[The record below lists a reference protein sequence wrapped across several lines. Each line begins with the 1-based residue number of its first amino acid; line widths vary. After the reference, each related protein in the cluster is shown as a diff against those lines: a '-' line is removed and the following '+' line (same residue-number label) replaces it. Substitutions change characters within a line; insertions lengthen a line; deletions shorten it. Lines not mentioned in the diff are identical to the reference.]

1 LTSII
6 FYVRIGYTTKKEG
19 MIALTVYILLDM
31 IPYEKDKILLITTN
45 RDDLKAYLQKEEKI
59 RSKWRYDDLAVIV
72 IDKEMT
78 TTSVDYQ
85 DVYKYT
91 T

>member
-1 LTSII
+1 MVLLDHKRGDDN
-6 FYVRIGYTTKKEG
+6 V
-19 MIALTVYILLDM
+19 TVYILLDM

-45 RDDLKAYLQKEEKI
+45 RDDLKDYLQKEEKI
-59 RSKWRYDDLAVIV
+59 RSKWRYDDLSVIE
-72 IDKEMT
+72 IDKEIT
-78 TTSVDYQ
+78 TTFIDYQ

>member
-1 LTSII
+1 MII
-6 FYVRIGYTTKKEG
+6 LRSYEG
-19 MIALTVYILLDM
+19 MITLTVYILLDM

-45 RDDLKAYLQKEEKI
+45 RDDLKDYLQKEEKI
-59 RSKWRYDDLAVIV
+59 RSEWRYDDLAVIE
-72 IDKEMT
+72 IDRELT
-78 TTSVDYQ
+78 TTTIDYQ

>member
-1 LTSII
+1 MS
-6 FYVRIGYTTKKEG
+6 
-19 MIALTVYILLDM
+19 TVYILLDM
-31 IPYEKDKILLITTN
+31 IPFECNKILLITTN

-78 TTSVDYQ
+78 TTSIDYQ

>member
-1 LTSII
+1 MVLLDHKRGDDN
-6 FYVRIGYTTKKEG
+6 V
-19 MIALTVYILLDM
+19 TVYILLDM

-45 RDDLKAYLQKEEKI
+45 KDDLKDYLQKEEKI
-59 RSKWRYDDLAVIV
+59 RSKWRYDDLSVIE
-72 IDKEMT
+72 IDKEIT
-78 TTSVDYQ
+78 TTFIDYQ

>member
-1 LTSII
+1 
-6 FYVRIGYTTKKEG
+6 
-19 MIALTVYILLDM
+19 MTVYILLDM

-45 RDDLKAYLQKEEKI
+45 RDDLKDYLQKEEKI
-59 RSKWRYDDLAVIV
+59 RSEWRYDDLSVIE
-72 IDKEMT
+72 IDKEIT
-78 TTSVDYQ
+78 TTSIDYQ

>member
-1 LTSII
+1 
-6 FYVRIGYTTKKEG
+6 
-19 MIALTVYILLDM
+19 MTVYILLDM

-45 RDDLKAYLQKEEKI
+45 RDDLKDYLQKEEKI
-59 RSKWRYDDLAVIV
+59 RSAWRYDDLSVIE
-72 IDKEMT
+72 IDKEIT
-78 TTSVDYQ
+78 TTSIDYQ

>member
-1 LTSII
+1 MSRVIT
-6 FYVRIGYTTKKEG
+6 
-19 MIALTVYILLDM
+19 LTVYILLDM

-45 RDDLKAYLQKEEKI
+45 RDDLKDYLQKEEKI
-59 RSKWRYDDLAVIV
+59 RSKWRYDDLSVIE
-72 IDKEMT
+72 IDKEIT
-78 TTSVDYQ
+78 TTFIDYQ